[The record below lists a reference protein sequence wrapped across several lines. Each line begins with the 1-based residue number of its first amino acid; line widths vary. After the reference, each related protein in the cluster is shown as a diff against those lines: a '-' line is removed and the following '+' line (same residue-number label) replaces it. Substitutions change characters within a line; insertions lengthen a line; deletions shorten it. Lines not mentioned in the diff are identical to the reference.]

1 MKKLYNLQINETIKK
16 IIPPLSSEE
25 LRILENN
32 IIRDGCRE
40 PICVWKNTI
49 VDGHNRYSICTKHK
63 IPFDIQE
70 MEFNSFEEMEDW
82 VCVNQLGRRN
92 ISEETRKYLIG
103 KRYINE
109 KIINKNPHGNN
120 QFTKI
125 ISPDNSEKPPSTSMI
140 TASRLG
146 REYKVSSR
154 TIVEYAKYANS
165 IDTLEQNEPELVSK
179 VLSGDIKISQED
191 IRRLSID
198 KSPTKDKIR
207 KHLENQQKYRKEPP
221 AQKSIKDM
229 PEYDPDAEIS
239 SITFTIPSWI
249 GSMNRLISTDFT
261 KTTPKA
267 KSKLMDEL
275 NNLLFSIETIKIAIG
290 ESNNE

>member
-1 MKKLYNLQINETIKK
+1 MKKLYNLEINETIKK

-49 VDGHNRYSICTKHK
+49 VDGHNRYGICTKHK
-63 IPFDIQE
+63 IPFDIQD

-120 QFTKI
+120 QFTKNI
-125 ISPDNSEKPPSTSMI
+125 VTDSSEKPPSTTMI

-146 REYKVSSR
+146 KEYKVSSR

-165 IDTLEQNEPELVSK
+165 IDALVKNEPELVSK

-207 KHLENQQKYRKEPP
+207 KHLESQQKYRKEPP

-239 SITFTIPSWI
+239 SITYTIPSWI
-249 GSMNRLISTDFT
+249 SSMNRLISTDFS
-261 KTTPKA
+261 KTTPNA

-290 ESNNE
+290 ESNNG

>member
-40 PICVWKNTI
+40 PICVWNNTI
-49 VDGHNRYSICTKHK
+49 VDGHNRYGICTKHK

-120 QFTKI
+120 QFTKNV
-125 ISPDNSEKPPSTSMI
+125 SPNKSEKPPSTTMI
-140 TASRLG
+140 TATRLG
-146 REYKVSSR
+146 KEYKVSSR

-165 IDTLEQNEPELVSK
+165 IDVLEENEPELVSK
-179 VLSGDIKISQED
+179 VLSGDIKISQDD

-198 KSPTKDKIR
+198 KSPTKEKIK

-229 PEYDPDAEIS
+229 PEYDPDAEVS

-249 GSMNRLISTDFT
+249 SSINRLISTDFS

-267 KSKLMDEL
+267 KLKLMNEL
-275 NNLLFSIETIKIAIG
+275 NNLLYSIKTIKIAIG
-290 ESNNE
+290 ESENE

>member
-109 KIINKNPHGNN
+109 KIINKNPKGNN
-120 QFTKI
+120 QFRKI
-125 ISPDNSEKPPSTSMI
+125 ISADSSEKAPSTSMI

-221 AQKSIKDM
+221 TQKSIKDM

>member
-1 MKKLYNLQINETIKK
+1 MKKLYNLQISESIKK

-49 VDGHNRYSICTKHK
+49 VDGHNRYYICTKHK

-109 KIINKNPHGNN
+109 KIINKNPNGNN
-120 QFTKI
+120 QFKRTI
-125 ISPDNSEKPPSTSMI
+125 IKTSNNEKPPSTTMI
-140 TASRLG
+140 TATRLG
-146 REYKVSSR
+146 NEYKVSSR

-165 IDTLEQNEPELVSK
+165 IDKLEKNEPELVSK
-179 VLSGDIKISQED
+179 ILSGDIKISHD
-191 IRRLSID
+191 NICRLSKD
-198 KSPTKDKIR
+198 KSIGKNKIR
-207 KHLENQQKYRKEPP
+207 THLENRQKYKKE
-221 AQKSIKDM
+221 QYQYKSVKDM
-229 PEYDPDAEIS
+229 PEYDPDAEIA
-239 SITFTIPSWI
+239 SITYTIPSWVS
-249 GSMNRLISTDFT
+249 SMNRLITTDFS
-261 KTTPKA
+261 KTTLNA
-267 KSKLMDEL
+267 KSKLIDEL
-275 NNLLFSIETIKIAIG
+275 NNLIYSIETIKLAIG
-290 ESNNE
+290 ESNE

>member
-1 MKKLYNLQINETIKK
+1 MKKLYNLKINETIKK

-40 PICVWKNTI
+40 PICVWENTI
-49 VDGHNRYSICTKHK
+49 VDGHNRYGICTKHK

-109 KIINKNPHGNN
+109 KIINKNPKGNN
-120 QFTKI
+120 QFTKHTNNK
-125 ISPDNSEKPPSTSMI
+125 STEKQPTTTMI
-140 TASRLG
+140 TATRLG
-146 REYKVSSR
+146 KEYKVSSR

-165 IDTLEQNEPELVSK
+165 IDVLEENEPELVSK
-179 VLSGDIKISQED
+179 VLSGDIKISQD
-191 IRRLSID
+191 NIRRLSID
-198 KSPTKDKIR
+198 KSPTKEKIK
-207 KHLENQQKYRKEPP
+207 KHLETQQKYRKEPP
-221 AQKSIKDM
+221 TNKSIKDM

-239 SITFTIPSWI
+239 SITYTIPSWI
-249 GSMNRLISTDFT
+249 SSINRLISTDFSKST
-261 KTTPKA
+261 LNA
-267 KSKLMDEL
+267 KSKLVDEL
-275 NNLLFSIETIKIAIG
+275 NNLMFSIETIKIAIG
-290 ESNNE
+290 ESNG

>member
-40 PICVWKNTI
+40 PICIWKNTI

-109 KIINKNPHGNN
+109 KIINKNPKGNN
-120 QFTKI
+120 QFRKI
-125 ISPDNSEKPPSTSMI
+125 ISADSSEKPPSTSMI

-221 AQKSIKDM
+221 TQKSIKDM

-249 GSMNRLISTDFT
+249 GSMNRLISTDFS

>member
-125 ISPDNSEKPPSTSMI
+125 VSPDNSEKPPSTSMI

-249 GSMNRLISTDFT
+249 GSMNRLISTDFS

-267 KSKLMDEL
+267 KSKLMNEL

>member
-109 KIINKNPHGNN
+109 KIINKNPKGNN
-120 QFTKI
+120 QFRKI
-125 ISPDNSEKPPSTSMI
+125 ISADSSEKPPSTSMI

-221 AQKSIKDM
+221 TQKSIKDM

>member
-1 MKKLYNLQINETIKK
+1 MKKRYNLQINETIKK

-25 LRILENN
+25 LKILENN

-49 VDGHNRYSICTKHK
+49 IDGHNRYSICSKHK

-109 KIINKNPHGNN
+109 KIINKNPKGKN
-120 QFTKI
+120 QFTKKVNN
-125 ISPDNSEKPPSTSMI
+125 DNSKKTLSTTMI
-140 TASRLG
+140 TATRLG
-146 REYKVSSR
+146 KEYKVSSR

-165 IDTLEQNEPELVSK
+165 IDVLEENEPELVSK
-179 VLSGDIKISQED
+179 VLSGDIKISQDD
-191 IRRLSID
+191 IRRLSKD
-198 KSPTKDKIR
+198 KSSTKEKI
-207 KHLENQQKYRKEPP
+207 KMHLENRQKYRKETPIN
-221 AQKSIKDM
+221 KSIKDM

-249 GSMNRLISTDFT
+249 SSMNRLISTDFS

-267 KSKLMDEL
+267 KLKLMNEL
-275 NNLLFSIETIKIAIG
+275 NNLLFSIEKIKKAIG
-290 ESNNE
+290 ECKNG